1 MNIIVTNLYQK
12 MHIIVTNLYQQMHII
27 VFCWMLDPDR

>member
-12 MHIIVTNLYQQMHII
+12 MHIIVTNLYQQMYII